1 MEILGGGGHSTM
13 AAAQIK
19 NADIETAK
27 SMLLKAIDSYYL
39 AK

>member
-19 NADIETAK
+19 GSNIEQAK
-27 SMLLKAIDSYYL
+27 KKLIDAIENYISN
-39 AK
+39 K